1 MHVALLALMLFCD
14 ASKFHQKKFTIT
26 QDIVSSTIVFM
37 PLKKH
42 IAQPQTKAQAGST
55 AADNQVR
62 NIMHY
67 DAYQKSMV
75 QQPVQPKKVVTPS
88 AKTVIKPAPVP
99 VKKAAASV
107 VKKAATSLQTQ
118 VKKEVKKV
126 VKPQAKK
133 VEKKVTPVKKIEP
146 IKKPIIEKKVVA
158 VSEKKQEV
166 MRQAIQPEPIVAA
179 PVAQVMPEVVEQ
191 AVVASEPVAAL
202 PSQEV
207 ISDAQN
213 VTFVGAQ
220 DLEMIEIQDQIKHQV
235 MQHYKPPVGIA
246 KKAICELAVVVGP
259 DGKGQRVTVKKS
271 SGSLANDMCARAA
284 LLKIKFPKEVI
295 GQEIIVELGQ

>member
-1 MHVALLALMLFCD
+1 MHLGLLALMLFCD

-26 QDIVSSTIVFM
+26 QDTAHSTIVFM

-42 IAQPQTKAQAGST
+42 IAQPKKDGQAAS
-55 AADNQVR
+55 AAAHNQAR
-62 NIMHY
+62 KIMHY
-67 DAYQKSMV
+67 DAYQKSMA
-75 QQPVQPKKVVTPS
+75 QPVLPKKVVTPP
-88 AKTVIKPAPVP
+88 AKTAIKPAPAP
-99 VKKAAASV
+99 VKKATVPVA
-107 VKKAATSLQTQ
+107 KKAATSLQTQ

-126 VKPQAKK
+126 VKPPVKK
-133 VEKKVTPVKKIEP
+133 VEKKVTPAKKIEP
-146 IKKPIIEKKVVA
+146 IKKPVVEKKSVA
-158 VSEKKQEV
+158 VPEKKQEQV
-166 MRQAIQPEPIVAA
+166 PQEIQPQPVVAA
-179 PVAQVMPEVVEQ
+179 PAAPVIPEVVEQ
-191 AVVASEPVAAL
+191 PVVAVEPVAAV
-202 PSQEV
+202 PSQEM
-207 ISDAQN
+207 ISDAQD

-246 KKAICELAVVVGP
+246 KQAICELAVVVGP